1 MARVRVR
8 LLKVALVVRALSWLL
23 TASPTKTLL
32 AMETVSEP
40 MVVQRDPLDDREAV
54 NVFPLRTRRS
64 QRGMLDELPLV
75 VWLVDASGPESPI
88 EVDLQK
94 LDNPAPGTE
103 LLAATT
109 FEGRIVSPTPFA
121 LPVPLAKID
130 QGHDYRLKAA
140 IIDQGKPV
148 MATSNAP
155 LVLTKGRPF
164 QVDLEVSPIRGS

>member
-1 MARVRVR
+1 MRR
-8 LLKVALVVRALSWLL
+8 LLAAATLVLMAAC
-23 TASPTKTLL
+23 TSPSPYGNAELGG
-32 AMETVSEP
+32 TVTYVEKIEYGP
-40 MVVQRDPLDDREAV
+40 DA
-54 NVFPLRTRRS
+54 T
-64 QRGMLDELPLV
+64 LV
-75 VWLVDASGPESPI
+75 VWLVDASGPENPI

>member
-1 MARVRVR
+1 MRR
-8 LLKVALVVRALSWLL
+8 LLAIATLA
-23 TASPTKTLL
+23 LL
-32 AMETVSEP
+32 AGCTSPSPYENAELGGTVTYP
-40 MVVQRDPLDDREAV
+40 QKIAYGPDA
-54 NVFPLRTRRS
+54 T
-64 QRGMLDELPLV
+64 LV

-130 QGHDYRLKAA
+130 QGHSGAA
-140 IIDQGKPV
+140 AGAGSGPLRTGASTERSGRRRSPRPTPQTRPSKRQ
-148 MATSNAP
+148 TSSMVTA
-155 LVLTKGRPF
+155 RAH
-164 QVDLEVSPIRGS
+164 S

>member
-1 MARVRVR
+1 MRR
-8 LLKVALVVRALSWLL
+8 LLTVATLA
-23 TASPTKTLL
+23 LL
-32 AMETVSEP
+32 AGCTSPSPYENAE
-40 MVVQRDPLDDREAV
+40 LGG
-54 NVFPLRTRRS
+54 NVTYPQKIAYGPNAT
-64 QRGMLDELPLV
+64 LV
-75 VWLVDASGPESPI
+75 VWLVDASGPENPI

-109 FEGRIVSPTPFA
+109 FDGRIVSPTPFA

-148 MATSNAP
+148 MAMTNGP
-155 LVLTKGRPF
+155 LVLTKGHPF
-164 QVDLEVSPIRGS
+164 KVDLEVTSIQGS

>member
-1 MARVRVR
+1 MRR
-8 LLKVALVVRALSWLL
+8 LLTVATLA
-23 TASPTKTLL
+23 LL
-32 AMETVSEP
+32 AGCTSPSPYEN
-40 MVVQRDPLDDREAV
+40 A
-54 NVFPLRTRRS
+54 
-64 QRGMLDELPLV
+64 ELGGSVTYPQKIAYGPDATLV

-155 LVLTKGRPF
+155 LVLTKSRPF

>member
-1 MARVRVR
+1 MRR
-8 LLKVALVVRALSWLL
+8 LLAIATLA
-23 TASPTKTLL
+23 LL
-32 AMETVSEP
+32 AGCTSPSPYENAELGGTVTYAQKTVYGP
-40 MVVQRDPLDDREAV
+40 DA
-54 NVFPLRTRRS
+54 T
-64 QRGMLDELPLV
+64 LV

-148 MATSNAP
+148 MATSNGP
-155 LVLTKGRPF
+155 LVLTKSRPL
-164 QVDLEVSPIRGS
+164 QVDLQVSPVQDS